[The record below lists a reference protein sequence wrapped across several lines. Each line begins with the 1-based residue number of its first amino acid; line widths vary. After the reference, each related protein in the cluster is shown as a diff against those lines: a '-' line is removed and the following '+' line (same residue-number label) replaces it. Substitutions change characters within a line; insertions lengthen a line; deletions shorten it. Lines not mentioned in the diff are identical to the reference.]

1 MAACVATTLAQ
12 GDLGEH
18 STPTKAI
25 AVIQAG
31 TGVGKSA
38 AYSSTAIA
46 LALERKTRVL
56 ISTATVALQEQ
67 LMGKDLPALAQTMD
81 KPFVFAL
88 AKGRGR
94 YVCKLKLERLVG
106 SGGSPDDLFDA
117 ENDAPKPSPLQKPC
131 RRKRLKSAAFSCTK
145 PWPPCWP
152 PSNGMVIATACL
164 RRPTRATGPR

>member
-1 MAACVATTLAQ
+1 MADLSLAVFEKVVGSTPGFRPRAGQHDMAACVATTLAQ

-94 YVCKLKLERLVG
+94 YVCKLKL
-106 SGGSPDDLFDA
+106 
-117 ENDAPKPSPLQKPC
+117 
-131 RRKRLKSAAFSCTK
+131 
-145 PWPPCWP
+145 
-152 PSNGMVIATACL
+152 
-164 RRPTRATGPR
+164 